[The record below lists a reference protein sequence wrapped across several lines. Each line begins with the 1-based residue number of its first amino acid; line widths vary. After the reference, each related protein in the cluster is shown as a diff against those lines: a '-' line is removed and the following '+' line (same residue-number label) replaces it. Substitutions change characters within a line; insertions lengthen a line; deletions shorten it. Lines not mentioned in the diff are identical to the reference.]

1 MERASVFKNNTSQAV
16 RLPRSVAFPD
26 TIKQVDVVALG
37 RSRLLTPAGEVW
49 DSWFEAETASDD
61 FMGTREQPAPEQREP
76 L

>member
-16 RLPRSVAFPD
+16 RLPKRVAFPD
-26 TIKQVDVVALG
+26 SIKQVDVIALG

-49 DSWFEAETASDD
+49 DSWFETDAAGDD
-61 FMGTREQPAPEQREP
+61 FMSDRKQPRHQKRES